1 MRWMFGREYLRLE
14 LFGNSGWLL
23 PILILF
29 SIVGFNSFDLDDD
42 CGITLSEGLAFG
54 CDRTGDV
61 AGRQSER
68 HGDGGSD
75 RQRQVFDGFHKALF
89 LSVR

>member
-1 MRWMFGREYLRLE
+1 MQVFS
-14 LFGNSGWLL
+14 LF
-23 PILILF
+23 ILILF

-54 CDRTGDV
+54 RDRTGDV

-89 LSVR
+89 LCVS

>member
-1 MRWMFGREYLRLE
+1 MQVFS
-14 LFGNSGWLL
+14 LF
-23 PILILF
+23 ILILF
-29 SIVGFNSFDLDDD
+29 SIVGFDGLCLDDD

-61 AGRQSER
+61 AGRQSEL

-75 RQRQVFDGFHKALF
+75 RQLQVFDGLHKELF
-89 LSVR
+89 LCVS